1 MVLGDEMRED
11 DPTNLASAWKKASYG
26 LDTVDLRRA
35 WPGPG
40 PAERDVVLLFLP
52 LPAIPPEAG
61 GVASLPL
68 LPVPVL
74 PVRRCSGGTCDSDA
88 IMSCGSGSNSNP
100 GCDVRIFSFA

>member
-40 PAERDVVLLFLP
+40 PAERDVVLLFL
-52 LPAIPPEAG
+52 LSAIRPEAG

-68 LPVPVL
+68 LPVPLL
-74 PVRRCSGGTCDSDA
+74 PVLRCSGGNCDSDPEDA
-88 IMSCGSGSNSNP
+88 IMSCGSGCNP
-100 GCDVRIFSFA
+100 GCDVRIFPFS